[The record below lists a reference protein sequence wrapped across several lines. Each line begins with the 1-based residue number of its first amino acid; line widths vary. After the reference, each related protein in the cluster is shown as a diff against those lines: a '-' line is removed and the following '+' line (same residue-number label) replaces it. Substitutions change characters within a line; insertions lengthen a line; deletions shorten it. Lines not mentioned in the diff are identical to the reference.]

1 MEASMSIKFNTVKN
15 SKEQNDERYEKY
27 LRVVDANTGTP
38 NGPNPQ
44 PAMAK
49 VSSVGITLSNAGYR
63 RSEINST
70 RRAAVQND
78 DLLQLDDRDGRKR
91 VCRKT
96 EDALRA
102 VLGEL
107 NEDPE
112 RYGISRERMAR
123 IISEVQE

>member
-1 MEASMSIKFNTVKN
+1 MSSANKTATDERTERK
-15 SKEQNDERYEKY
+15 ERYEKY
-27 LRVVDANTGTP
+27 LRVVDANTATP
-38 NGPNPQ
+38 NGPSPQ

-49 VSSVGITLSNAGYR
+49 VSSVGIALSNAGYR
-63 RSEINST
+63 RSKIAST

-96 EDALRA
+96 ENGLCA